1 MLGDPAAPP
10 PPPFLPHTQG
20 KTLIQE
26 LFSLYM
32 QLATETKIWHQLNNV
47 ELYFHGKSLIKG
59 ASLQYN

>member
-1 MLGDPAAPP
+1 MMGDPAAPP
-10 PPPFLPHTQG
+10 SLPPTHTRE
-20 KTLIQE
+20 TLIQE

-59 ASLQYN
+59 ASLQYT